1 MKLSIMTNELKEI
14 AVVKNKQ
21 LSKARQ
27 TIVDNV
33 DNIIGLIANNVSY
46 KNIAE
51 RYGVCQSTLFYTLD
65 SNDEYRARKDE
76 ALKIASYHQIDEAKQ
91 YLESIQ
97 ADDTNAS
104 VRKKCELSQFSTYL
118 AKVKNRKE
126 FDLNY
131 KANDSENIEPA
142 RFEIILNNK

>member
-1 MKLSIMTNELKEI
+1 MPKTQEIKEYKKLNREATIDLLNKNKDSLFREIANNKSYRQLAETYNIHLPYLHYYLNLEENKQAKEI
-14 AVVKNKQ
+14 ALQ
-21 LSKARQ
+21 
-27 TIVDNV
+27 
-33 DNIIGLIANNVSY
+33 
-46 KNIAE
+46 
-51 RYGVCQSTLFYTLD
+51 
-65 SNDEYRARKDE
+65 
-76 ALKIASYHQIDEAKQ
+76 IASYHQIDEAKQ

-104 VRKKCELSQFSTYL
+104 VRKKSELSQFSTYL

-131 KANDSENIEPA
+131 KSNDAEHIEPA

>member
-1 MKLSIMTNELKEI
+1 MVKKLKEI
-14 AVVKNKQ
+14 AVVKNKP
-21 LSKARQ
+21 LSKSRQ

-33 DNIIGLIANNVSY
+33 DNIIALIANNVSY

-51 RYGVCQSTLFYTLD
+51 RYEVCQSTLFYTLD
-65 SNDEYRARKDE
+65 CDEYRARKDE

-131 KANDSENIEPA
+131 KDDIKDTNQQIIVIPA
-142 RFEIILNNK
+142 SFEK

>member
-1 MKLSIMTNELKEI
+1 MSKTQEIKQNKKLNREATIDLLNKNKDSIFKEI
-14 AVVKNKQ
+14 ASNKSYRQLAETYNIHLPHLHYYLNLEENKQ
-21 LSKARQ
+21 AKE
-27 TIVDNV
+27 
-33 DNIIGLIANNVSY
+33 IAL
-46 KNIAE
+46 
-51 RYGVCQSTLFYTLD
+51 Q
-65 SNDEYRARKDE
+65 
-76 ALKIASYHQIDEAKQ
+76 IASYHQIDEAKQ

-104 VRKKCELSQFSTYL
+104 LRKKCELSQFSTYL

-131 KANDSENIEPA
+131 KSNDAEHIEPA